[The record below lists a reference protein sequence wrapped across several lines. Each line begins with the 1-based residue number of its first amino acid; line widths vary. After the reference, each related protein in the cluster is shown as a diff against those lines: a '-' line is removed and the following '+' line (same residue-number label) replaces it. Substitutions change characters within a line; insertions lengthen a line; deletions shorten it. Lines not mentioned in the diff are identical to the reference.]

1 MLTRKLKGASSMQPT
16 TISRRVPR
24 YLAALGVLAIAVVLV
39 IAAFVG
45 VHLKSAA
52 ASTTPLVIK
61 MIDTPATYSPAKITI
76 RVGETVEWENV
87 GNSVHHAS
95 SDPSSAVNPAD
106 VSSPPGAKP
115 FDSGFL
121 QPGQTFTFTF
131 KYPGTYRY
139 ICAPHETSGMMGEV
153 VVK

>member
-1 MLTRKLKGASSMQPT
+1 MQHVV
-16 TISRRVPR
+16 ISKRVPR